1 MKLSS
6 IILFSAVGASN
17 AFSVSNKNSPQKVV
31 QKLTGGV
38 VGLATALTISTNAAS
53 ASLPMEYQPA
63 SFSSITLSKEI
74 GDPFALPSYSESIKN
89 KNIEIDLESVN
100 KKIQDDAAARRDDKN
115 VNAEA
120 NQRSI
125 DIRKEE
131 EEEEKRMAR
140 MREYAKREREE
151 AIQRE
156 KAEIAANRWNTF

>member
-1 MKLSS
+1 MIEEPFHPS
-6 IILFSAVGASN
+6 
-17 AFSVSNKNSPQKVV
+17 Q
-31 QKLTGGV
+31 
-38 VGLATALTISTNAAS
+38 
-53 ASLPMEYQPA
+53 
-63 SFSSITLSKEI
+63 EI
-74 GDPFALPSYSESIKN
+74 GDPFVPPSYSESIKN

-115 VNAEA
+115 VNTEA

-140 MREYAKREREE
+140 MREYAQREREE

-156 KAEIAANRWNTF
+156 KSFPS